1 MGMNTD
7 DNKEDK
13 SNGAEENRCIGLK
26 KNKIKNYFLVT
37 SYTSVDV
44 FNQ

>member
-1 MGMNTD
+1 MGMNKD
-7 DNKEDK
+7 DNKEVK

-37 SYTSVDV
+37 S
-44 FNQ
+44 